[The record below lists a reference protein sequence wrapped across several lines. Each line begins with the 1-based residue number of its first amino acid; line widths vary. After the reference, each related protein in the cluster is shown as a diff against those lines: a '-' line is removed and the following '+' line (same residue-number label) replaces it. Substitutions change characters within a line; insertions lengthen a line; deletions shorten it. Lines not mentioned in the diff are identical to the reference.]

1 MNNYDVIWHT
11 HKCDVIMG
19 GMASQITSLTIV
31 YWTIHSGADQ
41 GKHQSSE
48 SLAFVR
54 EIQRWPVNSPHKGPV
69 TRKVFPFDDVSM
81 AAHGLLPSWHRNIP
95 HIYVYWCQL
104 ISSEFHTRRWNP
116 IIEPFSFLYQTVR
129 KHDRFNN
136 GTAVYEY
143 HLSSVTWAPWH
154 NAMICSTDYRM
165 MTSSNG
171 NIFRV
176 TGPLC
181 GEFTGHRWISRTEA
195 SGAELWCFLRS
206 ASE

>member
-1 MNNYDVIWHT
+1 MWRHNGRDGVSNHQPQDCLLNHSFRRRSRKTSKLWVTGLCEGNSTVTGEFPAQRASNAESVSIWWRQH
-11 HKCDVIMG
+11 G
-19 GMASQITSLTIV
+19 SS
-31 YWTIHSGADQ
+31 WTF
-41 GKHQSSE
+41 
-48 SLAFVR
+48 AFM
-54 EIQRWPVNSPHKGPV
+54 E
-69 TRKVFPFDDVSM
+69 
-81 AAHGLLPSWHRNIP
+81 RNIP

-104 ISSEFHTRRWNP
+104 ISNEFHTRRWNP

-136 GTAVYEY
+136 GTAVYEH

-181 GEFTGHRWISRTEA
+181 GELTGHRWISRTEA